1 MEYRNA
7 QTHEFD
13 MFANIHIKSFNDFF
27 LSTLGKDFLR
37 TYYKAVLQFEE
48 SIAVCAINT
57 QGKLVGFATGSM
69 QATGYNRRLLSANCR
84 GFLLVALKLIFTKPK
99 AIIRLLKNLTK
110 QANPADDGNYAEL
123 LSIAVLPTEKGNGVG
138 KGLLN
143 YFEAEAMKR
152 GCTKVALTTDFE
164 NNDGVVAFYRK
175 NGYGVFYEFITYPNR
190 KMYKLIKQLPEMG

>member
-1 MEYRNA
+1 MEYRTVYPSEYELLA
-7 QTHEFD
+7 TTHQLAFD
-13 MFANIHIKSFNDFF
+13 DFF
-27 LSTLGKDFLR
+27 LTALGLPFLR
-37 TYYKAVLQFEE
+37 TYYRAVLQFEE

-110 QANPADDGNYAEL
+110 QAHPADDGNYAEL

-143 YFEAEAMKR
+143 YFEVEAMKR

-164 NNDGVVAFYRK
+164 NNEGVVAFYRK